1 MASAR
6 PPFPPAKRD
15 PGIQRDLSLGV
26 GALLGVVLIGT
37 LWYHGVEQWPWVEA
51 FYMSVITLTTVGFM
65 EVQPLGDRGRLF
77 TVALILMGVLSIGFM
92 VNRFTEALIQG
103 HFQEGIRQRKWKKQM
118 EALNNHYIVCG
129 FGRIGRQVA
138 QEFQAEGV
146 PFLVID
152 QSAEAIQVAQELG
165 YVALQGDSTLDATLL
180 AARVQQAE
188 GLIAA
193 LSSDA
198 ENLYV
203 VLSAR
208 TLNPR
213 IRTIARANTEEALQ
227 KLQRAGVAHA
237 ISPFITGGKRMAAAA
252 LRPRVVDFVDGILS
266 GRDRTFYL
274 EEYELAAQ
282 ECPYV
287 GQTLGKANL
296 RARSGALVVAIPSG
310 DTLLQPGDLL
320 LCMGTAEQLRRLGQL
335 LYPRP

>member
-1 MASAR
+1 
-6 PPFPPAKRD
+6 
-15 PGIQRDLSLGV
+15 
-26 GALLGVVLIGT
+26 
-37 LWYHGVEQWPWVEA
+37 
-51 FYMSVITLTTVGFM
+51 
-65 EVQPLGDRGRLF
+65 
-77 TVALILMGVLSIGFM
+77 MGVLSIGFM

-296 RARSGALVVAIPSG
+296 RARSGALVVAIRRADGQLIGGPSG

>member
-1 MASAR
+1 MASVR
-6 PPFPPAKRD
+6 PPLQAAKRD
-15 PGIQRDLSLGV
+15 PGIRRDLRLGV

-65 EVQPLGDRGRLF
+65 EVRPLGDRGRLF
-77 TVALILMGVLSIGFM
+77 TAALILMGVLSIGFM

-103 HFQEGIRQRKWKKQM
+103 HFQEGIRRRKWKRQM

-138 QEFQAEGV
+138 QELQAEGV

-165 YVALQGDSTLDATLL
+165 YIALQGDSTLDDTLL

-193 LSSDA
+193 LSTDA

-213 IRTIARANTEEALQ
+213 IRTVARANTEEALQ
-227 KLQRAGVAHA
+227 KLQRAGVTHA

-266 GRDRTFYL
+266 GRDRTF
-274 EEYELAAQ
+274 
-282 ECPYV
+282 
-287 GQTLGKANL
+287 T
-296 RARSGALVVAIPSG
+296 
-310 DTLLQPGDLL
+310 
-320 LCMGTAEQLRRLGQL
+320 
-335 LYPRP
+335 